1 VKWLALLALVFVAC
15 SQERSDTGSGVS
27 ASPPSST
34 CRLPVLKAPHG
45 MSDESSQ
52 FGFLSLPGGAFTPV
66 AVERYYDRPLGRWV
80 SGGPPALSA
89 DGLRYAY
96 VEGQTT
102 TEVHFVDLQSG
113 TDKVLASGGP
123 WELVG
128 LGRDSV
134 YVMGVEYVDNPS
146 LGNRI
151 GKGLWKVSI
160 DSGLP
165 VRLTEDTRRWV

>member
-1 VKWLALLALVFVAC
+1 
-15 SQERSDTGSGVS
+15 
-27 ASPPSST
+27 
-34 CRLPVLKAPHG
+34 
-45 MSDESSQ
+45 M
-52 FGFLSLPGGAFTPV
+52 
-66 AVERYYDRPLGRWV
+66 
-80 SGGPPALSA
+80 
-89 DGLRYAY
+89 
-96 VEGQTT
+96 
-102 TEVHFVDLQSG
+102 DLQSG